1 MPRSSFGRITFAI
14 VLAASLQAVVTGVA
28 WGQRSNRT
36 EDAPVQV
43 RIDPELVGAKIRID
57 GKVVADPDVTS
68 LLLSPG
74 PHVIHLSKG
83 GLAVQLPITVV
94 EGETSH
100 LQPVLTPQDAG
111 IRVDSTPDGAT
122 VKVDG
127 RQVGRTPLAL
137 KLPAGTHHVE
147 VDHPKMPT
155 ASTDVELDAGWDTA
169 VRVDLGLVAA
179 KSEFL
184 HASTWNWQRRT
195 AMIAGAVLLVYG
207 FTEVD
212 QLNQSNNRQS
222 RLKDDA
228 VHATT
233 QQSYDDTLAQIK
245 KERENGLQH
254 EQNAQLGYLLAAA
267 ALGLAIYFDGP
278 RDSTATRNSRI
289 EVTAAPGPNGT
300 PMVALKLDF

>member
-1 MPRSSFGRITFAI
+1 MPRSRSGRVTLAI
-14 VLAASLQAVVTGVA
+14 VLAASLQAAVSGLA
-28 WGQRSNRT
+28 WGQRSNRP
-36 EDAPVQV
+36 EDAPIQV
-43 RIDPELVGAKIRID
+43 RIDPGLVGAKIRID
-57 GKVVADPDVTS
+57 GRVVADPDVTS

-83 GLAVQLPITVV
+83 GLAVQLPITVA
-94 EGETSH
+94 EGETTF
-100 LQPVLTPQDAG
+100 LEPVLTPQDAG
-111 IRVDSTPDGAT
+111 MRVDSTPDGAT
-122 VKVDG
+122 VIVDG

-137 KLPAGTHHVE
+137 KLPAGPHHVE
-147 VDHPKMPT
+147 LDHPKLPT
-155 ASTDVELDAGWDTA
+155 ASTDVELDAGWETA
-169 VRVDLGLVAA
+169 VRVDLGLAVV

-212 QLNQSNNRQS
+212 QLNQSNTRQS

-233 QQSYDDTLAQIK
+233 QQAYDDSVAQIK
-245 KERENGLQH
+245 KERESGLQH
-254 EQNAQLGYLLAAA
+254 QQNAELGYLLAAA

-289 EVTAAPGPNGT
+289 EVTGAPGPYGT
-300 PMVALKLDF
+300 PMVALKLGF